1 MTRKDKKNR
10 TCDRCG
16 YICATPQMLRA
27 HLNRK
32 NPCRPRNI
40 DPIPT
45 PTNIPIQIPEPIR
58 DTETSITSDTLF
70 SDQKVEWEYQNVKRK
85 LGKFENLQLECCIP
99 KEFTRQRFY
108 SEIEREGLGEL
119 KGQLSSKWVSVIYEA
134 IQGLQQYLRGK
145 KVKVSRK
152 DVVDYIRKS
161 LPIPQIDS
169 EAGPGPSTQAHREKI
184 SQSKDSLDSNNES
197 NITQEEIDLL
207 IALGLIEEPEIEES
221 WPELGGTLLADK
233 AKSKK
238 FKSHYRDSGFDS
250 IAVKAPSGDIIFE
263 EAEVG
268 DPDRQHSSLSS
279 LSKWQAIVP
288 SYENPAY
295 AFNTPID
302 DPEKYAEAPYMPQ
315 LIASAREQITSV
327 LKAELRRKDQIKS
340 AIVVYCNYMKM
351 EKKGEDEHITLSAG
365 EIDAKIE
372 RFLNNGSGWTLIRIE
387 MIYIEVYAFR
397 RAVGG
402 SFKPTPKNLAN
413 TKCTINP
420 DNSKTGDDMC
430 LKYAFGPYFATLDGI
445 TKNLQRLS
453 VIKPYLNI
461 VNLDGIP
468 MPTPICPRTF
478 QKIEAQ
484 NPEISINVWEW
495 KEETATPKPVIA
507 SKNFYIPNSCQ
518 VAGCEHPRP
527 NECMTK
533 RPHVIHLMA
542 LTDVNKSED
551 TGKYGQRNHFLWIKN
566 KDGLIRKD
574 TKHNDK
580 KYLCNRCFQGFPSE
594 NTRDYH
600 QDHCYGLGE
609 APQVVTLPKKDIND
623 IEKFKHY
630 ARMMFAPCV
639 IVADFE
645 SKNKKCDESYGG
657 SMRKLGEQVPSSFC
671 YSVHWIDTGEVW
683 GPFTYRGPNATQEFV
698 RRMDKEL
705 VKINEVLEINNDI
718 RDDIIFEVDNK
729 TKTEYLIAKQKFDES
744 TECWIYGST
753 RSKHKGVSK
762 SGMNKMATNTYF
774 PSLGGSLLDDSIPP
788 NKIFDPMTLVY
799 RDCLFGNEVFY
810 AMNIGFR
817 SKDHIL
823 SMVESEKKA
832 LCPLNSKNWVL
843 SDGITP
849 WAYGHWRIDAYK
861 SMVKAGISPEMAEK
875 RAIVAQHH
883 PTLENKYM

>member
-1 MTRKDKKNR
+1 MIH
-10 TCDRCG
+10 TCDRCNKEFKKLW
-16 YICATPQMLRA
+16 M
-27 HLNRK
+27 LNRHLQNRK
-32 NPCRPRNI
+32 FPCKPNVIAPLISPIQVPDDAEHRISNS
-40 DPIPT
+40 PIPE
-45 PTNIPIQIPEPIR
+45 TNPIQIPDSVQVQPTKI
-58 DTETSITSDTLF
+58 SSTSDTLF

-85 LGKFENLQLECCIP
+85 LGKFENLQQECCIP

-119 KGQLSSKWVSVIYEA
+119 KGQLSSRWVSVIYEA

-238 FKSHYRDSGFDS
+238 FKSRYRDSGFDS

-263 EAEVG
+263 ETEVG
-268 DPDRQHSSLSS
+268 DPDRPHLSLSS

-351 EKKGEDEHITLSAG
+351 EKKGEGKVAVPFYIQSHHRGEMRAILSEQDIDEHITLSAG
-365 EIDAKIE
+365 EIDVKIE
-372 RFLNNGSGWTLIRIE
+372 EFLKSGSGWTLIRIE
-387 MIYIEVYAFR
+387 MIYIEVYAYR

-453 VIKPYLNI
+453 VIKPYLDI

-718 RDDIIFEVDNK
+718 RDDIIFE
-729 TKTEYLIAKQKFDES
+729 
-744 TECWIYGST
+744 
-753 RSKHKGVSK
+753 
-762 SGMNKMATNTYF
+762 
-774 PSLGGSLLDDSIPP
+774 
-788 NKIFDPMTLVY
+788 
-799 RDCLFGNEVFY
+799 
-810 AMNIGFR
+810 
-817 SKDHIL
+817 
-823 SMVESEKKA
+823 
-832 LCPLNSKNWVL
+832 
-843 SDGITP
+843 
-849 WAYGHWRIDAYK
+849 
-861 SMVKAGISPEMAEK
+861 
-875 RAIVAQHH
+875 
-883 PTLENKYM
+883 

>member
-1 MTRKDKKNR
+1 AMARSAFTYQGSIFETLAQFKKLW
-10 TCDRCG
+10 
-16 YICATPQMLRA
+16 MLYR
-27 HLNRK
+27 HLHNRK
-32 NPCRPRNI
+32 FPCRPNVI
-40 DPIPT
+40 TPLISPIQVPDPLPE
-45 PTNIPIQIPEPIR
+45 TNPIQIPDPIQDPEITPVIPPNLSPKASKQKT
-58 DTETSITSDTLF
+58 DTSTPQRTRLTINKRPDESEKEWAIRLADRSD
-70 SDQKVEWEYQNVKRK
+70 KVTHIKQNRSWLRRRGENFKSCIEN
-85 LGKFENLQLECCIP
+85 KFLSLLQTDPEVWQERERIGGY
-99 KEFTRQRFY
+99 T
-108 SEIEREGLGEL
+108 IERRYENGE
-119 KGQLSSKWVSVIYEA
+119 
-134 IQGLQQYLRGK
+134 
-145 KVKVSRK
+145 
-152 DVVDYIRKS
+152 
-161 LPIPQIDS
+161 PIPQIDS
-169 EAGPGPSTQAHREKI
+169 EAGPGPSTQANREEVLKNN
-184 SQSKDSLDSNNES
+184 SVNES

-238 FKSHYRDSGFDS
+238 FKSRYRDSGFDS
-250 IAVKAPSGDIIFE
+250 IAVKAPSGDILFE
-263 EAEVG
+263 ETEVG
-268 DPDRQHSSLSS
+268 DPDRPHLSLSS

-295 AFNTPID
+295 DFNAPID

-351 EKKGEDEHITLSAG
+351 EKKGEGKVAVPFYIQSHHRGEMRAILSEQDIDEHITLSAG
-365 EIDAKIE
+365 EIDVKIE
-372 RFLNNGSGWTLIRIE
+372 EFLRSGSGWTLIRIE
-387 MIYIEVYAFR
+387 MIYIEVYAYR

-551 TGKYGQRNHFLWIKN
+551 T
-566 KDGLIRKD
+566 
-574 TKHNDK
+574 
-580 KYLCNRCFQGFPSE
+580 E

-609 APQVVTLPKKDIND
+609 APQ
-623 IEKFKHY
+623 
-630 ARMMFAPCV
+630 
-639 IVADFE
+639 
-645 SKNKKCDESYGG
+645 
-657 SMRKLGEQVPSSFC
+657 
-671 YSVHWIDTGEVW
+671 
-683 GPFTYRGPNATQEFV
+683 
-698 RRMDKEL
+698 
-705 VKINEVLEINNDI
+705 
-718 RDDIIFEVDNK
+718 
-729 TKTEYLIAKQKFDES
+729 
-744 TECWIYGST
+744 
-753 RSKHKGVSK
+753 
-762 SGMNKMATNTYF
+762 
-774 PSLGGSLLDDSIPP
+774 
-788 NKIFDPMTLVY
+788 
-799 RDCLFGNEVFY
+799 
-810 AMNIGFR
+810 
-817 SKDHIL
+817 
-823 SMVESEKKA
+823 
-832 LCPLNSKNWVL
+832 
-843 SDGITP
+843 
-849 WAYGHWRIDAYK
+849 
-861 SMVKAGISPEMAEK
+861 
-875 RAIVAQHH
+875 
-883 PTLENKYM
+883 